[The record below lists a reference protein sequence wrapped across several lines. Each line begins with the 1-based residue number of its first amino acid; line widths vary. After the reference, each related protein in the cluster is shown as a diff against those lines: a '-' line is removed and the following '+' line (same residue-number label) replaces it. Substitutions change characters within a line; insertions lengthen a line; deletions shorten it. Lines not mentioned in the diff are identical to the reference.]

1 MEAKELRTRSAAEL
15 ADELV
20 KLRKEQFALRMQRA
34 TGQQPKPDQF
44 GKVRRNIARLKTVLR
59 EKQAAAGKR
68 KKSPRSQRPKRR
80 PRRAAAT
87 PAGGRQDRGARDRR
101 AGRGLRGGAGAGP
114 TERGRGAQGRAPS
127 PGAW

>member
-1 MEAKELRTRSAAEL
+1 MDAKELRTKSAAEL

-59 EKQAAAGKR
+59 DKQAAAGGNQK
-68 KKSPRSQRPKRR
+68 
-80 PRRAAAT
+80 
-87 PAGGRQDRGARDRR
+87 
-101 AGRGLRGGAGAGP
+101 
-114 TERGRGAQGRAPS
+114 
-127 PGAW
+127 